1 MNESFGIPEYA
12 VGELESFWTE
22 SLIFSDDEEGFFSLF
37 NKVLKGQSSSG
48 TFRLYS
54 LKELY
59 QWTKIQLQPIKDKND
74 NVQYIIGH
82 MEMTMQHKENAAKE
96 DFLSR
101 MSHEMRTPLNAIIGL
116 TELARNKLENKEFV
130 SDCLKKTDIASKH
143 LLSLINDTLDMSKLN
158 SGKLILQRKPFDLKH
173 LLKTITI
180 VYDMMAK
187 QAGVVLKTDFPK
199 EYSTNVVGDE
209 IHLKQILINLLSN
222 AIKYNREDGEV
233 DLKVEERKSFR
244 ENAKCFRFTVSD
256 TGYGIH
262 EKDLSNIFCSF
273 EKAESSSY
281 KVMGTGLGLAI
292 SQQLA
297 ALMGSIIE
305 VESIPDIGSRF
316 WIDIE
321 LETYDKDTDEWITQE
336 HERQEM
342 SYNHVDLSGKRYLLF
357 EDNPLNSE
365 VAVAI
370 LKEVHAEVDVAVNGK
385 VGCDLFRASEE
396 HYYNAIIMDIR
407 MPVMNGY
414 EATEVIRNMDRRDS
428 DILIVAMSAN
438 SFAEDVQ
445 RALMIGMDEYCTKPI
460 ISKHLFRILQ
470 EKS

>member
-1 MNESFGIPEYA
+1 MPLSEQAELQRKLFQTTIGPSDLMAFYYDVNQRVLIANTLLNESFGIPEYA

-22 SLIFSDDEEGFFSLF
+22 NLIFSDDEEGFFSLC
-37 NKVLKGQSSSG
+37 NNALNGQSSSG

-59 QWTKIQLQPIKDKND
+59 QWTKCILQPIKDENGK
-74 NVQYIIGH
+74 VQYIVGH

-116 TELARNKLENKEFV
+116 TELARNKIENTDFV
-130 SDCLKKTDIASKH
+130 TDCLKKTDVASKH

-187 QAGVVLKTDFPK
+187 EAGVVLKTDFPK
-199 EYSTNVVGDE
+199 EHCTNVIGDE

-222 AIKYNREDGEV
+222 AIKYNREGGEV
-233 DLKVEERKSFR
+233 ILGLEEKQSFR
-244 ENAKCFRFTVSD
+244 ENTKCFCFSVSD
-256 TGYGIH
+256 TGFGIH

-273 EKAESSSY
+273 EKVESNPY
-281 KVMGTGLGLAI
+281 KIMGTGLGLAI

-321 LETYDKDTDEWITQE
+321 LETYDKDTDEWITHE
-336 HERQEM
+336 HEKQEL

-357 EDNPLNSE
+357 EDNP
-365 VAVAI
+365 
-370 LKEVHAEVDVAVNGK
+370 
-385 VGCDLFRASEE
+385 
-396 HYYNAIIMDIR
+396 
-407 MPVMNGY
+407 
-414 EATEVIRNMDRRDS
+414 
-428 DILIVAMSAN
+428 
-438 SFAEDVQ
+438 Q
-445 RALMIGMDEYCTKPI
+445 
-460 ISKHLFRILQ
+460 
-470 EKS
+470 